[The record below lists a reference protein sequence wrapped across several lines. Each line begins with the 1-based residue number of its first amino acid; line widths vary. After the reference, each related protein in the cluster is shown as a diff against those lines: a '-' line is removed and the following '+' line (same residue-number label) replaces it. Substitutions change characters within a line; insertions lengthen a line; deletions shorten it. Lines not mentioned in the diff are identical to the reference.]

1 MSDSLQLHEL
11 QHARLPCPSLSLRV
25 CSNSC
30 SLGQWCHP
38 TVSSFVCPFS
48 LLPSILPS
56 ISCFPMSQ
64 LFPSGGQS
72 IGALALASI
81 LPMKYSKLISFR
93 RRSRLLR
100 IPQTDRTSNQSIL
113 KEINP
118 DAKNWYEPGQSL
130 EDSEGQ
136 GSQVCYSPWGLK
148 EWDTAWALLLSI
160 FFFFIPSWRKWY
172 YGSRNSFF
180 SLSLSL
186 SLCLSH
192 PSASPSL
199 LLSFSLTNFPWNLAL

>member
-38 TVSSFVCPFS
+38 TVSSSVCPFS

-56 ISCFPMSQ
+56 ISCFPVSQ

-160 FFFFIPSWRKWY
+160 FFSLYPVEESGIMDQEIL
-172 YGSRNSFF
+172 SFLF
-180 SLSLSL
+180 LSL